1 MVHIC
6 AYVFCSAQARGAKAG
21 NIETV
26 PSSPHVFEH
35 SAVVKADPPQKNRR
49 IPGIDNVQREAGR
62 CMRKSFSIIQESTC
76 S

>member
-1 MVHIC
+1 M
-6 AYVFCSAQARGAKAG
+6 FSAQHKREEQRQ
-21 NIETV
+21 ETLK
-26 PSSPHVFEH
+26 PFLPLHVFEH